1 MATEMARGEVGLK
14 GKSQFVVLSEVLDL
28 RLAILLHFDGPD
40 DVVTEGL
47 DDQTAADSGRITM
60 FEVQNRMNAPAHS
73 IQ

>member
-1 MATEMARGEVGLK
+1 VRLK
-14 GKSQFVVLSEVLDL
+14 GKSKFIVFSEVLNPGA
-28 RLAILLHFDGPD
+28 AILFHFDGPD

-47 DDQTAADSGRITM
+47 DGHTTTNGGRITM